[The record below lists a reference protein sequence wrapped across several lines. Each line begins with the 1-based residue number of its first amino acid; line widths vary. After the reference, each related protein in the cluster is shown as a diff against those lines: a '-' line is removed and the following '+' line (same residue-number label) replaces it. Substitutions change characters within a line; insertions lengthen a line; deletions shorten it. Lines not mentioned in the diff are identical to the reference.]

1 MAFQSSNSPVRRL
14 WLLSLRGRTSALLS
28 RTVLVS
34 SPATPP
40 VVPGSSVALEVIAG
54 DPLVVMVVSPILGN
68 FYALVV
74 ERVVFPPAVM
84 VFLPAL
90 ST

>member
-1 MAFQSSNSPVRRL
+1 
-14 WLLSLRGRTSALLS
+14 
-28 RTVLVS
+28 
-34 SPATPP
+34 
-40 VVPGSSVALEVIAG
+40 VIAG

-74 ERVVFPPAVM
+74 ERVVFPPAVK
-84 VFLPAL
+84 VFLRAL